1 MKHTYL
7 RKTPKRVITVTQA
20 SDRKGRYALNV
31 CQVTVGD
38 KSWRVDWT
46 DNTLKM
52 EQLQDKLIAEGANP
66 ATVQAFRDIIHEEAY
81 EDGLTSA
88 QSD

>member
-1 MKHTYL
+1 MKNTYL
-7 RKTPKRVITVTQA
+7 RKTPNRVITVTQA

>member
-1 MKHTYL
+1 MKNNYL
-7 RKTPKRVITVTQA
+7 RKNPKRVITVTQA

-46 DNTLKM
+46 DNTLKT
-52 EQLQDKLIAEGANP
+52 EQLQDKLISEGANP
-66 ATVQAFRDIIHEEAY
+66 ATVQAFRDVIHDEAY
-81 EDGLTSA
+81 EDGVEAA

>member
-7 RKTPKRVITVTQA
+7 RKTPKRVITVIQA

-46 DNTLKM
+46 DGTLKM

-66 ATVQAFRDIIHEEAY
+66 NTVQEFRQAVYNEAY
-81 EDGLTSA
+81 EDGLESG
-88 QSD
+88 QSE